1 MKVGEG
7 PALRG
12 REVLWMADNTA
23 ALGGVVKGTSGQPIL
38 SAWSHFSGSCRI
50 ASESTS
56 GLNTWT
62 AIVTGAMASVGCL
75 RLTHSRQPMISSLLQ
90 WNLRSLGY

>member
-56 GLNTWT
+56 GSNTWT

-75 RLTHSRQPMISSLLQ
+75 RLTRSWQPMVSCLLRCDS
-90 WNLRSLGY
+90 WLLGY